1 MPFADVHQLAY
12 SYINHCVVDIG
23 RSIIVAS
30 DAVAT
35 AAMCIPRYCR
45 CAAAAAARPAYLFRL
60 VSIRLYLYWKAMRT
74 ACVFL
79 E

>member
-12 SYINHCVVDIG
+12 SYINHCVVIW

-35 AAMCIPRYCR
+35 AAMCIQRYCR
-45 CAAAAAARPAYLFRL
+45 CAAAAATRSSYLFRL